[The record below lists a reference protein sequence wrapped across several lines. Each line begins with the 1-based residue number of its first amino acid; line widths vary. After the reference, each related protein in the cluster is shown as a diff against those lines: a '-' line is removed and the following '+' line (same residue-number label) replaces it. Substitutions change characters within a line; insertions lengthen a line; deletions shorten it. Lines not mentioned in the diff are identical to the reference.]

1 MTTDQ
6 TCQSTPPLACPPAVG
21 SEIDTLICGLERN
34 RRTGAPLPPPF
45 DAIDFDADPDWE
57 WRTAADDSPQ
67 NLLALWESSVERSR
81 ANVAAAYAEGPEARS
96 NVPWMDGEPPALRRL
111 MVDMIEE
118 YARHTGHAD
127 LIRESNDG
135 LVGEGVPQS
144 I

>member
-45 DAIDFDADPDWE
+45 DAIDFDEDPDRE
-57 WRTAADDSPQ
+57 WRTAADDSSE
-67 NLLALWESSVERSR
+67 NLMALWESSVERSR
-81 ANVAAAYAEGPEARS
+81 ANVAAVCAEGPEARS
-96 NVPWMDGEPPALRRL
+96 NVPWMVGEPPALRRL

-118 YARHTGHAD
+118 YARHIGQAD
-127 LIRESNDG
+127 LMRESIDG
-135 LVGEGVPQS
+135 RVGEGAPQS